1 MSAIIVDAEEDED
14 HYAYML
20 LYAGDALQKQKND

>member
-1 MSAIIVDAEEDED
+1 VSAIIVDAEEDED

-20 LYAGDALQKQKND
+20 YAGDALEKQKND